1 MKLESL
7 DPKMR
12 MLLLCKPK
20 RNEEVEWIEEEEKV
34 VLIYPKNFTR
44 FERFLHKRIGGP
56 DSIKRPLDDKGT
68 YIWKMCD
75 GDHNVHDICTAT
87 YSEFK
92 EDIEPVLKRVWGFLE
107 ILLKLNL
114 ITIDKPDKEKKD
126 DDQDDKVKE
135 DDDQDSKAK
144 KDDDQ
149 DGKAKKDDD
158 QDDKVKEDD
167 DQDDMAKKDEN
178 KDSKIKDDNNIDKE
192 IKDQNKGDNNG
203 EKGD

>member
-1 MKLESL
+1 MGMAVHGVTKMKLESL

-12 MLLLCKPK
+12 MLLMCKPI
-20 RNEEVEWIEEEEKV
+20 RNEAVEWVEEEDRV

-56 DSIKRPLDDKGT
+56 DIIRRPLDDKGT

-75 GDHNVHDICTAT
+75 GDHNVHEICKAT

-114 ITIDKPDKEKKD
+114 ITIEKPDKGKKNG
-126 DDQDDKVKE
+126 E
-135 DDDQDSKAK
+135 
-144 KDDDQ
+144 
-149 DGKAKKDDD
+149 
-158 QDDKVKEDD
+158 
-167 DQDDMAKKDEN
+167 AKKDED
-178 KDSKIKDDNNIDKE
+178 KDKDIKENIKDEKIKKDDNN
-192 IKDQNKGDNNG
+192 GDMNE
-203 EKGD
+203 EK

>member
-20 RNEEVEWIEEEEKV
+20 KNEAVEWIEEEGKV

-56 DSIKRPLDDKGT
+56 DSIRRPLDNKGT
-68 YIWKMCD
+68 FIWNMCD
-75 GDHNVHDICTAT
+75 GDHNVHDICKAS

-114 ITIDKPDKEKKD
+114 ITIEKPEKGNKDEDKDN
-126 DDQDDKVKE
+126 
-135 DDDQDSKAK
+135 KA
-144 KDDDQ
+144 
-149 DGKAKKDDD
+149 G
-158 QDDKVKEDD
+158 
-167 DQDDMAKKDEN
+167 KDEN
-178 KDSKIKDDNNIDKE
+178 KDKVIKEDKESEKIKKDDINSDMNDK
-192 IKDQNKGDNNG
+192 K
-203 EKGD
+203 

>member
-20 RNEEVEWIEEEEKV
+20 RNEALEWVEEEEKV

-44 FERFLHKRIGGP
+44 FERFLHKRLGGP

-68 YIWKMCD
+68 YIWMMCD
-75 GDHNVHDICTAT
+75 GDHTVHEICKAT

-114 ITIDKPDKEKKD
+114 ITMEKPDQGKKD
-126 DDQDDKVKE
+126 DDQDDK
-135 DDDQDSKAK
+135 AK

-149 DGKAKKDDD
+149 GDKAEKDDKKD
-158 QDDKVKEDD
+158 KE
-167 DQDDMAKKDEN
+167 
-178 KDSKIKDDNNIDKE
+178 IKDDNNTDRE
-192 IKDQNKGDNNG
+192 IKDQNKGDNDG

>member
-7 DPKMR
+7 DPNMR
-12 MLLLCKPK
+12 MLLLCKPL
-20 RNEEVEWIEEEEKV
+20 RNEAVEWIEEEEKV

-75 GDHNVHDICTAT
+75 GDHNVHDICKAT

-114 ITIDKPDKEKKD
+114 ITIEKPDKGK
-126 DDQDDKVKE
+126 KE
-135 DDDQDSKAK
+135 DDKA
-144 KDDDQ
+144 
-149 DGKAKKDDD
+149 
-158 QDDKVKEDD
+158 DKN
-167 DQDDMAKKDEN
+167 EN
-178 KDSKIKDDNNIDKE
+178 KDKEIKDDNNTDKNIE
-192 IKDQNKGDNNG
+192 DQNKGDNNG